1 MISGREAAGRNG
13 NEQLTY
19 YVLQDHIAPMDARP
33 KIGWMGDKKYVE
45 DADFAS
51 VTVFRHKDAPFSGYV
66 VLGE

>member
-1 MISGREAAGRNG
+1 
-13 NEQLTY
+13 
-19 YVLQDHIAPMDARP
+19 MDARP

>member
-1 MISGREAAGRNG
+1 MGTNNLHITFSKTT
-13 NEQLTY
+13 LPPWT
-19 YVLQDHIAPMDARP
+19 QDRRSD
-33 KIGWMGDKKYVE
+33 GWGDKKYVE